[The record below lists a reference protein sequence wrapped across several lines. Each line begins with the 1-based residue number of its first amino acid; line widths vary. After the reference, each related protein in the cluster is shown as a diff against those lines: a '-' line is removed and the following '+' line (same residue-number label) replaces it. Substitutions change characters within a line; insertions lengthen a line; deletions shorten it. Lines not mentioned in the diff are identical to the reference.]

1 MLFRLLALR
10 NKQLNEV
17 GYGILLTGDLNHL
30 IQRLVESSTL
40 VSLMLIPKSLTA
52 HALISMIDNWA
63 QATDATGAAVRF
75 VLLGYKKAFDLIDH
89 QVLLQKIFSYCALGR
104 QTENSELNYHTT
116 AFPNGVIS
124 LRSPA
129 RN

>member
-30 IQRLVESSTL
+30 KIQRLVESSIL

-52 HALISMIDNWA
+52 HALIPMIDNWA

-75 VLLGYKKAFDLIDH
+75 VLLGYKKASI
-89 QVLLQKIFSYCALGR
+89 
-104 QTENSELNYHTT
+104 
-116 AFPNGVIS
+116 
-124 LRSPA
+124 
-129 RN
+129 

>member
-17 GYGILLTGDLNHL
+17 GYRILLTGDLNHL
-30 IQRLVESSTL
+30 IQRLVESSIL

-63 QATDATGAAVRF
+63 QATDAAVRF
-75 VLLGYKKAFDLIDH
+75 ALLGYKKAFDLIDH